1 MLSAIAAHL
10 STGSL
15 TERWKKTDQI
25 PVRLV
30 HIYWQVIA
38 LSNRCTLVDR
48 GYQSKEVDSI
58 HWIHLI
64 QSKLDNFIEMI
75 VTFSETFLE
84 IFAYTYAHL

>member
-25 PVRLV
+25 TVRLV

-38 LSNRCTLVDR
+38 LSNCCTLGDR
-48 GYQSKEVDSI
+48 GYQFKDAKN
-58 HWIHLI
+58 LI
-64 QSKLDNFIEMI
+64 L
-75 VTFSETFLE
+75 T
-84 IFAYTYAHL
+84 